1 LKAGQERQNI
11 SKMSTAINVTL
22 LGAGGKMGGR
32 VTANLRNLSQY
43 KIAYVEASPER
54 QKEMAAGGI
63 ETTPLEQ
70 ALDTAEAVILAVPD
84 RLIARI
90 TQEIVP
96 KLKPGTIVVGLDPAA
111 AYAEIMPKRNDI
123 TYFVAHP
130 CHPPLFSD
138 SEPASENTDW
148 FGGRGKLPQSVVCA
162 LHQGPEEHY
171 AIGEQLA
178 ADMFAPILRRHRVTI
193 EQMAIL
199 EPAVVESTFAGCITV
214 LREAMEAAVSMGVPK
229 EAAWDFCLGHIRTEL
244 AVIFGFAGFPLSDG
258 AMKAIEQNR
267 PRIFQDNWKDVITI
281 PAVRQSVRDICTE

>member
-1 LKAGQERQNI
+1 M
-11 SKMSTAINVTL
+11 SKAINVTL

-32 VTANLRNLSQY
+32 VTANLRNLSHY

-70 ALDTAEAVILAVPD
+70 ALDSAEAVVLAVPD
-84 RLIARI
+84 RLIGRI
-90 TQEIVP
+90 TEQIIP
-96 KLKPGTIVVGLDPAA
+96 KVKPGTIVVGLDPAA

-171 AIGEQLA
+171 ALGEQLA

-214 LREAMEAAVSMGVPK
+214 LREAMETAVSMGVPK

>member
-1 LKAGQERQNI
+1 M
-11 SKMSTAINVTL
+11 SKAINVTL

-54 QKEMAAGGI
+54 QKEMAAEGI

-70 ALDTAEAVILAVPD
+70 ALARAEAVILAVPD
-84 RLIARI
+84 RLIGRI
-90 TQEIVP
+90 THDVVP

-111 AYAEIMPKRNDI
+111 AYAEIMPKREDI

-138 SEPASENTDW
+138 PAPASQDTDW
-148 FGGRGKLPQSVVCA
+148 FGGRGTLPQSVVCA

-214 LREAMEAAVSMGVPK
+214 LREAMETSISMGVPK
-229 EAAWDFCLGHIRTEL
+229 QAAWDFCLGHIRTEL
-244 AVIFGFAGFPLSDG
+244 AIIFGFAGFPLSDG

-267 PRIFQDNWKDVITI
+267 PRIFQDNWKDVITM

>member
-1 LKAGQERQNI
+1 MNKP
-11 SKMSTAINVTL
+11 INVTL

-54 QKEMAAGGI
+54 QKEMAAGDI

-70 ALDTAEAVILAVPD
+70 GLDTAEAVILAVPD

-267 PRIFQDNWKDVITI
+267 PRIFQENWKDVITI

>member
-1 LKAGQERQNI
+1 M
-11 SKMSTAINVTL
+11 SKAINVTL

-32 VTANLRNLSQY
+32 VTANLRNLSRY

-90 TQEIVP
+90 TQDIVP

-229 EAAWDFCLGHIRTEL
+229 EAARDFCLGHIRTEL

>member
-1 LKAGQERQNI
+1 MNKP
-11 SKMSTAINVTL
+11 INVTL

-70 ALDTAEAVILAVPD
+70 GLDTAEAVILAVPD

>member
-1 LKAGQERQNI
+1 MNKP
-11 SKMSTAINVTL
+11 INVTL

-70 ALDTAEAVILAVPD
+70 ALDTAEAVILAIPD
-84 RLIARI
+84 RLIGRI
-90 TQEIVP
+90 TEEIVP
-96 KLKPGTIVVGLDPAA
+96 KVKSGTIVVGLDPAA

-214 LREAMEAAVSMGVPK
+214 LREAMETAVSMGVPK

-267 PRIFQDNWKDVITI
+267 PRIFRDSWKDVITI

>member
-1 LKAGQERQNI
+1 
-11 SKMSTAINVTL
+11 MSTAINVTL

-54 QKEMAAGGI
+54 QKEMSAGGI

-70 ALDTAEAVILAVPD
+70 ALDSAEAVILAVPD
-84 RLIARI
+84 RLIGRI
-90 TQEIVP
+90 TEQIIP
-96 KLKPGTIVVGLDPAA
+96 KVKPGTIVVGLDPAA
-111 AYAEIMPKRNDI
+111 AYAEIMPKRDDI

-214 LREAMEAAVSMGVPK
+214 LREAMETAVAMGVPK

-281 PAVRQSVRDICTE
+281 PAVRQSVRDICSE

>member
-1 LKAGQERQNI
+1 MNKP
-11 SKMSTAINVTL
+11 INVTL

-32 VTANLRNLSQY
+32 VTANLRNLSRY

-90 TQEIVP
+90 TQDIVP

-229 EAAWDFCLGHIRTEL
+229 EAARDFCLGHIRTEL

>member
-1 LKAGQERQNI
+1 M
-11 SKMSTAINVTL
+11 SKAINVTL

-32 VTANLRNLSQY
+32 VTANLRNLSHY
-43 KIAYVEASPER
+43 KVAYVEASPAR

-63 ETTPLEQ
+63 EITPVDQ

-84 RLIARI
+84 RLIGRI
-90 TQEIVP
+90 TQEVVP
-96 KLKPGTIVVGLDPAA
+96 QLKPSTIVVGLDPAA
-111 AYAEIMPKRNDI
+111 AYAGMMPKREDI

-138 SEPASENTDW
+138 SGPASQDTDW
-148 FGGRGKLPQSVVCA
+148 FGGRGKLLQSVVCA

-214 LREAMEAAVSMGVPK
+214 LREAMETAISMGVPK
-229 EAAWDFCLGHIRTEL
+229 QAAWDFCLGHIRTEL
-244 AVIFGFAGFPLSDG
+244 AIIFGFAEFPLSDG

>member
-1 LKAGQERQNI
+1 
-11 SKMSTAINVTL
+11 
-22 LGAGGKMGGR
+22 MGGR

>member
-1 LKAGQERQNI
+1 M
-11 SKMSTAINVTL
+11 SKPINVTL

-32 VTANLRNLSQY
+32 VTANLRNLSRY

-70 ALDTAEAVILAVPD
+70 ALDSAEVVILAVPD
-84 RLIARI
+84 RLIGKI
-90 TQEIVP
+90 TEQIVP
-96 KLKPGTIVVGLDPAA
+96 KVKPGTIVVGLDPAA
-111 AYAEIMPKRNDI
+111 AYAEIMPKREDI

-138 SEPASENTDW
+138 AGPAGEDTDW
-148 FGGRGKLPQSVVCA
+148 FGGRGSLPQSVVCA

-171 AIGEQLA
+171 AIGEQIA

-214 LREAMEAAVSMGVPK
+214 LREAMEAAISMGVPK
-229 EAAWDFCLGHIRTEL
+229 QAAWDFCLGHIRTEL
-244 AVIFGFAGFPLSDG
+244 AIIFGFAGFPLSDG

>member
-1 LKAGQERQNI
+1 MNKP
-11 SKMSTAINVTL
+11 INVTL

-32 VTANLRNLSQY
+32 VTANLRSLSHY
-43 KIAYVEASPER
+43 KVDYVEESEAR
-54 QKEMAAGGI
+54 KKEMSAGGI
-63 ETTPLEQ
+63 ETTPLER
-70 ALDTAEAVILAVPD
+70 ALDRAAVVILAVPD
-84 RLIARI
+84 RLIAKI
-90 TQEIVP
+90 THEIVP

-111 AYAEIMPKRNDI
+111 AYAEIMPKREDI

-138 SEPASENTDW
+138 SEPASEHTDW
-148 FGGRGKLPQSVVCA
+148 FGGRGTLPQGVVCA

-178 ADMFAPILRRHRVTI
+178 ADMFAPILRRHRVTV

-214 LREAMEAAVSMGVPK
+214 LREAMETAISMGVPK
-229 EAAWDFCLGHIRTEL
+229 QAAWDFCLGHIRTEL
-244 AVIFGFAGFPLSDG
+244 AIIFGFAGFPLSDG

-267 PRIFQDNWKDVITI
+267 PRIFRDTWKDVITI

>member
-1 LKAGQERQNI
+1 MNKP
-11 SKMSTAINVTL
+11 INVTL